1 MRHRVGGTRLRVL
14 SHAKPRRRPRRWSGQ
29 VGVESQ
35 RSEPW
40 LEAVWLGVLISLI
53 AFKKAYSRDNCPC
66 IKVLH
71 NRCLQKTIPKKRV
84 DIQSFSAIIY
94 I

>member
-1 MRHRVGGTRLRVL
+1 MRHRVGGTRLSVL
-14 SHAKPRRRPRRWSGQ
+14 SHAKPRRWSGQ

-71 NRCLQKTIPKKRV
+71 NRYLQKKQFLKKRV

-94 I
+94 T